1 MNILVN
7 AQVKPKGL
15 QIRLDQELIDTVL
28 INLFKNA
35 LEAVRTVKSPMIE
48 LNASLDDQAHAII
61 EIRDNGPGIIPEAQD
76 KLFIPFYTTK
86 DGGSGIGLSL
96 SRQIMLMHHGNLTV
110 KSEPEKHTVFTL
122 HF

>member
-1 MNILVN
+1 
-7 AQVKPKGL
+7 VKPKGL

-35 LEAVRTVKSPMIE
+35 LEAVRTVKSPLIE